1 MILWSSIFDSD
12 LKSVKVWMLVLCIL
26 YLSIG
31 SREYIFLVHDLSD
44 FHPKV

>member
-1 MILWSSIFDSD
+1 MILWNNIFDSD
-12 LKSVKVWMLVLCIL
+12 LKSGKLWMLVLCIL
-26 YLSIG
+26 YLSMR